1 MKSNLPYIG
10 FGTWKLKNNQDT
22 TDILNCAIDCGY
34 KLIDT
39 ASSYQNEK
47 ALGEAVAAHNREG
60 IWLSGKLW
68 NTDRNNVEAACGQT
82 IQNLKCNYLD
92 LYLMHWP
99 ASKAVHED
107 WAEINA
113 QVWKQMEN
121 LVSSGK
127 TRYIGVSNYKVNQLE
142 ELLRG
147 CSVKPFVNQIEYHPG
162 FMQNDIVEFCK
173 ANDIIVQ
180 AWSPLR
186 SGRALKL
193 KEIIELAEK
202 YGKSPAQ
209 IILKWCVQNNVI
221 PIVKST
227 DKNRMKSNLE
237 LDFTISNEDMDYI
250 NNLPYSGSSGLNSET
265 LTLFG

>member
-1 MKSNLPYIG
+1 MKSNLPNIG
-10 FGTWKLKNNQDT
+10 FGTWKLKDNQVT
-22 TDILNCAIDCGY
+22 TEILNCALDCGY
-34 KLIDT
+34 ELIDT

-47 ALGEAVAAHNREG
+47 ALGAAVATHEREN

-68 NTDRNNVEAACGQT
+68 NTDRNNVEGACDQT
-82 IQNLKCNYLD
+82 IQNLNCNYLD

-99 ASKAVHED
+99 ASKAVHD
-107 WAEINA
+107 NWAEINA
-113 QVWKQMEN
+113 QIWKQMER
-121 LVSSGK
+121 LVVSGK
-127 TRYIGVSNYKVNQLE
+127 TRHIGVSNFKVNQLE
-142 ELLRG
+142 ELISG

-162 FMQNDIVEFCK
+162 FMQNDIVEYCK

-186 SGRALKL
+186 SGRALKR
-193 KEIIELAEK
+193 KDIIELAEK
-202 YGKSPAQ
+202 YGKTPAQ
-209 IILKWCVQNNVI
+209 IILKWCIQNDVI

-237 LDFTISNEDMDYI
+237 LNFTISSEDMDYI
-250 NNLPYSGSSGLNSET
+250 NNLPYSGSSGLDSET